1 MSDQD
6 FNLNNHLIQNFYII
20 GLDSAEIFDE
30 KIYKDP
36 TNLNI
41 EPKVLSKFPHSSKT
55 YNSIP
60 NELILKHCFPIGFKI
75 IKYPIKPNNQ
85 NFFFT
90 LENIP
95 LNFIDNKKYQKIHF
109 NCYLFYEKLNDYF
122 NLKRNKF
129 NFLNKDFSDKNLIN
143 EIENFYIP
151 KIICLATLFPF
162 PHEFAKILKILH
174 KNFTQEINYI
184 KNPIEKVIENLI
196 MEIPLPSYGL
206 FGFNYLFFKERFN
219 FYKNPLNM
227 LQNNSIELNVLF
239 YLFKVEEIVKIFKGI
254 LLELPIVF
262 FTPDKKKLT
271 NSVESFLSIISPF
284 DYCFPN
290 VSILPCNCYSIIE
303 NYDSYVLG
311 INEEFNEN
319 FFRENNLEIDDKN
332 IIIID
337 LEKSEIIQTN
347 NNNENEE
354 IQRIILDEPNYEKN
368 MKIQKKLFDNVE
380 LPMKYKKKL
389 VANLSA
395 YLNKLKNSKSAEK
408 EERDSFNLTIR
419 NEFYYFFASILMN
432 YSDFIKFDN
441 NNLKKYNEN
450 FIYKKQDFM
459 NIKDIFYYSDFIDEF
474 NKDDRVFFER
484 FLKTKMFFHFIQK
497 KIFPSSTKEKSDVL
511 LFDEQIIEKK
521 NKYFFN
527 KKNKCNFKDNNEFLP
542 NKNMID
548 LSKNNN
554 NNNQF
559 KQSEKE
565 FLIQEENISKAFD
578 YFQIINYDKLSNE
591 INIEYPIF
599 PCLLYDNIF
608 FKKNYSENTINKN
621 MNIFDQI
628 EEKMNQILQ
637 NQKIT
642 EIYKENNYNF
652 DHFKNNN
659 FTYKNLMR
667 YNLINLTWLIIFGG
681 SFHYCDK
688 IEKEL
693 RFNKMIEI
701 IENLEYIEEDVLE
714 YVYMCL
720 IKYGSDSQCVKFYE
734 ILLKISGLDNYTNF
748 SLLCMKLTKKFNA
761 RFMKS
766 MSNQSL
772 RVTLLMRESAMT
784 DEVINNNNNNENKE
798 NYFNLLLKEDEI
810 IFRERSIFNYKK
822 KNKIDSNEN
831 QIEEIQFEIQH
842 KCEFCEHSDALD
854 FNNLINSQINNNN
867 NNEINFSC
875 SKCKKKNKF
884 KINVLI
890 LQNEN
895 SKLENFELIDA
906 LNLFNLTKKNF
917 FNLSEFNIDVENLR
931 KKDKN
936 LFYNYIFY
944 FSIRKLP
951 YDFIIPYSNDNY
963 DNNENESESS
973 SDESEKNFENLE
985 ICKINENNIE
995 IKSINSNINA
1005 LRSSFSNKDNL
1016 YKNFEISLTSP
1027 NLKNMSSQKIN
1038 KISLLNENEF
1048 DVNNQ
1053 NK

>member
-6 FNLNNHLIQNFYII
+6 LNLNNHLIQNFYII
-20 GLDSAEIFDE
+20 GLDSSEIFDE

-41 EPKVLSKFPHSSKT
+41 EPKVLSKFPNSSKT

-75 IKYPIKPNNQ
+75 INYPIQPNNQ

-95 LNFIDNKKYQKIHF
+95 LNFIDNKKYKNIHF
-109 NCYLFYEKLNDYF
+109 NCYLFYEKLIDYF
-122 NLKRNKF
+122 KLKQNKF
-129 NFLNKDFSDKNLIN
+129 EYLNKEISNKIKTN

-162 PHEFAKILKILH
+162 PHEFAKILKIIH
-174 KNFTQEINYI
+174 KNFTQKINHI

-206 FGFNYLFFKERFN
+206 YAFNYIFFKERFN

-337 LEKSEIIQTN
+337 LEKSNIIQTN

-380 LPMKYKKKL
+380 LPLKYKKKL
-389 VANLSA
+389 VASLSA
-395 YLNKLKNSKSAEK
+395 YLNKLKNSNSAEK

-432 YSDFIKFDN
+432 YSDYIKFDN

-459 NIKDIFYYSDFIDEF
+459 NIKDIFYYSDYVDEF
-474 NKDDRVFFER
+474 SKDDRIFFER

-497 KIFPSSTKEKSDVL
+497 KIFPSNSKEKSDVL

-527 KKNKCNFKDNNEFLP
+527 KKNKCNFKDNKEFLP
-542 NKNMID
+542 NKNIID
-548 LSKNNN
+548 LSKNNNN

-565 FLIQEENISKAFD
+565 FLIENILKAFD
-578 YFQIINYDKLSNE
+578 YFQIVNYDKLSNE

-599 PCLLYDNIF
+599 PCLLNDNIF
-608 FKKNYSENTINKN
+608 FKNISENIINKN
-621 MNIFDQI
+621 MNIFDSI
-628 EEKMNQILQ
+628 EEKINKLLE

-652 DHFKNNN
+652 DSFKNNI

-688 IEKEL
+688 IEKDI

-714 YVYMCL
+714 FVYMCL

-784 DEVINNNNNNENKE
+784 DEVIENKNNFLVKE
-798 NYFNLLLKEDEI
+798 NEI
-810 IFRERSIFNYKK
+810 VFRQRRIFNYKK
-822 KNKIDSNEN
+822 KIVSNEN
-831 QIEEIQFEIQH
+831 SIEEIQFEIQH
-842 KCEFCEHSDALD
+842 KCEFCENSEAID
-854 FNNLINSQINNNN
+854 FNNLINSQIDNN
-867 NNEINFSC
+867 NNELNFC
-875 SKCKKKNKF
+875 CKKCNKKSKF

-895 SKLENFELIDA
+895 SKLDSFELIDA

-963 DNNENESESS
+963 DNNNENYSESS
-973 SDESEKNFENLE
+973 SDESEKIFENLE
-985 ICKINENNIE
+985 ICNINENNFE

-1038 KISLLNENEF
+1038 KISLLNEN
-1048 DVNNQ
+1048 DNNNNNNENNNIE